1 MYANES
7 LLFYFDEMYNVL
19 QPNCF
24 YVVLFCFYD
33 LYVVLVRNTLPPL
46 RCDN

>member
-24 YVVLFCFYD
+24 YIVLFCFAFMICM
-33 LYVVLVRNTLPPL
+33 LY
-46 RCDN
+46 